1 MITVQELLEETQR
14 QNLKQLGY
22 NELQIM
28 LAVAD
33 FRRLTSG
40 CFDMPADQE
49 LIALHDK
56 LRIEIP
62 KYIKSLRKSEGN
74 QHN

>member
-1 MITVQELLEETQR
+1 MITIQELLEETQR

-33 FRRLTSG
+33 FRRLISG
-40 CFDMPADQE
+40 SFDMHADQE
-49 LIALHDK
+49 LIDLHDV

-62 KYIKSLRKSEGN
+62 KYIKSLRKSKGN